1 MSKSSSFPHLPPPPS
16 PLRLLF
22 SLFLITLFS
31 SAQYVPPLSHAQT
44 EQNRPPPPSS
54 LFSLLR
60 GLPLLSSP
68 FSHRSKKEECRLP
81 PSLFPLP
88 LLEFSPHRHFLR
100 ISEGGETGGGE
111 GKRRRKRSSETRN
124 EEGEDRR
131 RRRRGFWLGWVVED
145 GVVEWRRKRRK
156 RRKPLYD
163 PGDRHP
169 PPPQLLRRRRRR
181 QPAVLFI
188 LKA

>member
-111 GKRRRKRSSETRN
+111 GKRRKKRSSETRN

-131 RRRRGFWLGWVVED
+131 RRRGFWLGWVEED
-145 GVVEWRRKRRK
+145 GVVEWRRKRRQ